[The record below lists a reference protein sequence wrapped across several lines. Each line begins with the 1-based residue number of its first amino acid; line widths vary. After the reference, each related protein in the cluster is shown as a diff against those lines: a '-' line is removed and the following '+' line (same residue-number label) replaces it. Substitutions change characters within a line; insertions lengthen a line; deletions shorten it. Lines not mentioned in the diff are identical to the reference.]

1 MKRLDRRTF
10 LVNLG
15 RGTMAF
21 AVLGIAACSDD
32 GGTPTTGA
40 PATTGAGTTPAT
52 DPPATTQAPATTQPP
67 ATTEAP
73 ATTTTALPV
82 EAGVLSWERV
92 DLGFVSAYVL
102 VRDTQAAVVDTGVP
116 GSAGD
121 IEAALGRVGLA
132 WPDVRHVIVTH
143 LHGDHQGSLG
153 DVLTNAPSAA
163 GYAGEADIPEIT
175 SPRPLTA
182 VGDGDEVFGLQIV
195 HTPGHTPG
203 HIAVFDPDAS
213 LLVAGDA
220 LNGGDAMGG
229 AAGEVAAANPQFSP
243 DMVAA
248 DASVQK
254 LAALMPDTILFGHG
268 TPVDGGAAALLST
281 LAAEL

>member
-21 AVLGIAACSDD
+21 AVLGLAACGDD
-32 GGTPTTGA
+32 GGTTTGA

-52 DPPATTQAPATTQPP
+52 EPPTTTTQPP
-67 ATTEAP
+67 ATTTPPP
-73 ATTTTALPV
+73 ATTTTVLPV

-102 VRDTQAAVVDTGVP
+102 VRDTEAAVVDTGVP

-153 DVLTNAPSAA
+153 DVLANAPSAA
-163 GYAGEADIPEIT
+163 GYAGELDIPGIV
-175 SPRPLTA
+175 SPQPLTA

-195 HTPGHTPG
+195 DTPGHTPG
-203 HIAVFDPDAS
+203 HISVWDPEAS
-213 LLVAGDA
+213 VLVAGDA
-220 LNGGDAMGG
+220 LNGGDAIGG
-229 AAGEVAAANPQFSP
+229 AAGEVAGPNPQFSP
-243 DMVAA
+243 DM
-248 DASVQK
+248 ASANESAKK

-268 TPVDGGAAALLST
+268 APVDGGAAAMLAA